1 MNICIGKMDRN
12 GDGYID
18 IHERELGIRKAIL
31 KLNRKIDKRN
41 CRNGYGYDD
50 YCFRN
55 RPRIAQNPYLQQ
67 AVLSQYKML
76 AFFQQIMNNMM
87 NMFRT
92 MMNQQ
97 FAQQY
102 GQQYGL
108 EDSPYD
114 YCPTQ
119 AQQIYGRGVDPRT
132 LVQGTPARV
141 PVQVAPQAVAP
152 QVVAPQVVAP
162 QAVAPQTVA
171 PQTVAPQ
178 VVAPQA
184 VAPQTVAPTVQNP
197 SAQQIIIQQATTPQG
212 TQTQQVIIQ
221 NPAQAPVAKPA
232 PAAPADPYDGYA
244 QDETSDAALFLQ
256 QDIAN
261 KDSEIENLV
270 NIYNNGD
277 YDRAEG
283 GQEKIEAEIQKL
295 KNEREALKAQY
306 NATQN
311 SAPAAAQ
318 QVAQNSQVINNVD
331 IDARIAE
338 LNDKLPTGNMTPEEY
353 EELDKLNAKKA
364 DYARIAELND
374 KLPTGNMTPEEYEE
388 LSKLQAKI

>member
-67 AVLSQYKML
+67 AALSQYKML

-141 PVQVAPQAVAP
+141 PVQVAPQVAAP

-162 QAVAPQTVA
+162 QAVAPH
-171 PQTVAPQ
+171 
-178 VVAPQA
+178 
-184 VAPQTVAPTVQNP
+184 TVAPTVQNP

-212 TQTQQVIIQ
+212 TPTQQVIIQ
-221 NPAQAPVAKPA
+221 NPAQAPVANPA

-256 QDIAN
+256 QDISN

-353 EELDKLNAKKA
+353 EEL
-364 DYARIAELND
+364 
-374 KLPTGNMTPEEYEE
+374 
-388 LSKLQAKI
+388 SKLQAKI